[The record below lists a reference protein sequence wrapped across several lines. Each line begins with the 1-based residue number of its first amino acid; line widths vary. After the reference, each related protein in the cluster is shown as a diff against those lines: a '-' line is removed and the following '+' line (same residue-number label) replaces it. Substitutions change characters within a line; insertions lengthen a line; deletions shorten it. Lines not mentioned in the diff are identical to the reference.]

1 MKRHQKVVVIAE
13 LLRCVQLCD
22 LGDCSAPGCSGSS
35 VLHNLPLL
43 KLMSFEVV
51 MLFNHA
57 ILRLNAVLEPSRGWI
72 PPSRGSFKT
81 SLKESKLIP
90 SNLVTYQDKF

>member
-1 MKRHQKVVVIAE
+1 MCPTR
-13 LLRCVQLCD
+13 CD
-22 LGDCSAPGCSGSS
+22 LGDCRAPGCSGSS

-43 KLMSFEVV
+43 KLISFEVM

-57 ILRLNAVLEPSRGWI
+57 ILRLNAVLD
-72 PPSRGSFKT
+72 PSRGSFKT